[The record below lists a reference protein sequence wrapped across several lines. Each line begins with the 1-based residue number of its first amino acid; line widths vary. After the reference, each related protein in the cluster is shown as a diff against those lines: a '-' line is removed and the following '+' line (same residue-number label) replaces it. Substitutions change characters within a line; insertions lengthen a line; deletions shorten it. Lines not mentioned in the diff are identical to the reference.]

1 MTEQTGTEVAIPKWY
16 LDTFQVVQHIE
27 GGLRNVE
34 LELRDAIEMETLDER
49 VRTEMRGFLN
59 ALHGIKGSLVL
70 VDMTAREVL
79 DQILSDAA

>member
-1 MTEQTGTEVAIPKWY
+1 MKSTAHDNTGIPQWY
-16 LDTFQVVQHIE
+16 LETFEMVQHID

-34 LELRDAIEMETLDER
+34 LELREAIELETLDER
-49 VRTEMRGFLN
+49 VRTEMRGFLK

-79 DQILSDAA
+79 DQILADAA

>member
-1 MTEQTGTEVAIPKWY
+1 MANTAGNAREIPEWY
-16 LDTFQVVQHIE
+16 LETFQVVQHID

-34 LELRDAIEMETLDER
+34 FELRDAIEMETLDER
-49 VRTEMRGFLN
+49 VRIQMQGVLD

-79 DQILSDAA
+79 DQILLDAA

>member
-1 MTEQTGTEVAIPKWY
+1 MTEQTSGIAEVPTWY
-16 LDTFQVVQHIE
+16 LETFQVVQHVD

-34 LELRDAIEMETLDER
+34 LELREAIEAKDLDVR
-49 VRTEMRGFLN
+49 VRDEMQGVLD

-79 DQILSDAA
+79 DQILSEAA